1 MRKGTKMEQN
11 LSDMIAANATL
22 IQPVIESST
31 NTLVR
36 SICNNSTFAMK
47 LVNASGEIILQQ
59 LEDNSL
65 IIIKINNPTQSI
77 LNWSTMAGVILGWVL
92 SEIGRRIND
101 IRIADKQDKR
111 LLALL
116 NQDWISNKSK
126 MQRNISLINQEI
138 EILQTNKHVV
148 VPLEL
153 LEMSFWNIIK
163 YNLPN
168 RLIDDDRM
176 VIIRDIAARTNRI
189 NERVQ
194 SRENFRISNL
204 AMSNFHTSLGIYNK
218 NLVDEIKD
226 LIAVLDEEQPNFTYE
241 RLHVSNYDRLNEW
254 WLASYKRNG

>member
-1 MRKGTKMEQN
+1 MEPN

-31 NTLVR
+31 NTLVS
-36 SICNNSTFAMK
+36 SISNNSTSVMK
-47 LVNASGEIILQQ
+47 LVNASGELILQQ
-59 LEDNSL
+59 LKDNST
-65 IIIKINNPTQSI
+65 IIIKINNTTQSI
-77 LNWSTMAGVILGWVL
+77 LNWSTIAGVILGWVL

-101 IRIADKQDKR
+101 QRIADMQDRR

-126 MQRNISLINQEI
+126 MQRNIGLIYQETD
-138 EILQTNKHVV
+138 ILQTNKHVV

-168 RLIDDDRM
+168 KLIDDDRM

-194 SRENFRISNL
+194 SRENFRISNQ

-218 NLVDEIKD
+218 NLLDEINE
-226 LIAVLDEEQPNFTYE
+226 LITVLDEKQPNFTYE
-241 RLHVSNYDRLNEW
+241 RLHVSIYDRLNEW
-254 WLASYKRNG
+254 WLPS